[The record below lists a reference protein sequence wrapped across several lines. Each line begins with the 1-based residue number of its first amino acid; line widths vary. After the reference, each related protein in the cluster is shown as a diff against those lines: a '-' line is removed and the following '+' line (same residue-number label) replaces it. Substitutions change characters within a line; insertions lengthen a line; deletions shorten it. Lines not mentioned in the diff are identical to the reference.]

1 VKIIV
6 ASLVCLFIGF
16 GVGWHFAYTT
26 AERREVREELDD
38 QEMSSGAAAT
48 FAVEAVKCIDS
59 GDTQK
64 AVQFLSLPIADYC
77 TIYKYPPT
85 TNESLIK
92 LRARIDQ
99 LALTNHIVAAQIKKD
114 ELLRV
119 RIILPQNEIDF

>member
-1 VKIIV
+1 MKIIV
-6 ASLVCLFIGF
+6 ASLACLFVGF
-16 GVGWHFAYTT
+16 GAGWHFAYN
-26 AERREVREELDD
+26 AAADREVRHELDE

-77 TIYKYPPT
+77 IVYKYPPT

-99 LALTNHIVAAQIKKD
+99 LALTNHIVAAQIKK
-114 ELLRV
+114 EM
-119 RIILPQNEIDF
+119 NY

>member
-1 VKIIV
+1 MKIV
-6 ASLVCLFIGF
+6 VTSLVCLFIGF
-16 GVGWHFAYTT
+16 GVGWHFASDSV
-26 AERREVREELDD
+26 EHREVRHELDE

-77 TIYKYPPT
+77 AIYKYPPT

-92 LRARIDQ
+92 LRTRIDE
-99 LALTNHIVAAQIKKD
+99 LALTNHIVAAQIKK
-114 ELLRV
+114 EM
-119 RIILPQNEIDF
+119 NY